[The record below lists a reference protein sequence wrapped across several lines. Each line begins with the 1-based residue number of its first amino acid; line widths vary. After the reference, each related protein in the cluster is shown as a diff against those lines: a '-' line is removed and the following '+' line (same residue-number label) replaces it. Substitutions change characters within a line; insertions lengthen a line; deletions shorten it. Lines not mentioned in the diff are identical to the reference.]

1 MQAGNLL
8 FVLVIIFVNA
18 AITNAQTCGQCISTA
33 KSTFRSDRRTC
44 KADFR
49 SGTTSRPEFKACK
62 MMGKSDMY
70 SDMATCYQS
79 GNPCYAP
86 APAPAPS
93 SNTDDWYLSNAGESC
108 DTVCA
113 NNGGSC
119 EVAAI
124 NQLNNQVR
132 TEFVANVVGIS
143 VTSRVYANTLSTDWA
158 PGYSFSSGFGTDG
171 NSTCDGSNV
180 LGTTIWRLCCCGPN
194 CDYE

>member
-33 KSTFRSDRRTC
+33 KSTFRSDRKTC

-49 SGTTSRPEFKACK
+49 SGTTSRAEFKACK
-62 MMGKSDMY
+62 MIGKSDMY
-70 SDMATCYQS
+70 SGMATCYQS
-79 GNPCYAP
+79 GNPCNAP
-86 APAPAPS
+86 APAPGT
-93 SNTDDWYLSNAGESC
+93 NTDDWYLGVTNESC

-124 NQLNNQVR
+124 NELNNQVR
-132 TEFVANVVGIS
+132 TEFVANILGIDLTVVTYGGSYS
-143 VTSRVYANTLSTDWA
+143 VDYFPGLNNIDDLYAI
-158 PGYSFSSGFGTDG
+158 DG
-171 NSTCDGSNV
+171 GSSTCDASV
-180 LGTTIWRLCCCGPN
+180 SFIFRFCCCGPN
-194 CDYE
+194 CAYE